1 MCYNR
6 HVRGYV
12 LGSIFIGI
20 TVLWGGESVRIW
32 EVIVLGLLQGFTE
45 FLPVS
50 SSGHLVIAQDLLN
63 ISNPGVVLEI
73 VLHLGTLFS
82 VIIVF
87 WTDIIGLLKG
97 FVSLLLSPTGRRS
110 MSRELVTYRKLVIL
124 LLVGIIP
131 TAMFGLLLEPVFES
145 LFSSVIAVGF
155 ALLLTGIVLF
165 IISRLRPG
173 QRDLSRATFTDALV
187 IGLAQGCAIVPG
199 LSRSG
204 MTISSA
210 LARGLTRDAATR
222 FSFLISIPTI
232 AGAAVL
238 KIGDIIHVSS
248 GEEGSLLLLG
258 FIMAALSGVL
268 AIRLLVRLLKEGK
281 LQVFA
286 YYVWALGIFTIWR
299 AWRV

>member
-1 MCYNR
+1 M
-6 HVRGYV
+6 
-12 LGSIFIGI
+12 
-20 TVLWGGESVRIW
+20 RIW

-63 ISNPGVVLEI
+63 ISNPGVVLEL
-73 VLHLGTLFS
+73 VLHLGTLVS

-87 WTDIIGLLKG
+87 WMDIVGLIKG
-97 FVSLLLSPTGRRS
+97 FISLLLSPTGRRS
-110 MSRELVTYRKLVIL
+110 MSRELVTYRHLVIL

-131 TAMFGLLLEPVFES
+131 TAMFGLFLEPVFER
-145 LFSSVIAVGF
+145 LFSSVLVVGF

-173 QRDLSRATFTDALV
+173 RRDLAHMTFVDALV
-187 IGLAQGCAIVPG
+187 VGVAQGCAIVPG

-204 MTISSA
+204 ITISSA
-210 LARGLTRDAATR
+210 LSRGLNRDAATR

-238 KIGDIIHVSS
+238 KIGDIIHFSS
-248 GEEGSLLLLG
+248 GDQGSLLLLG
-258 FIMAALSGVL
+258 FIVAAISGVM
-268 AIRLLVRLLKEGK
+268 AIKLLVKLLKEGK

-286 YYVWALGIFTIWR
+286 YYVWALGIFIIWR